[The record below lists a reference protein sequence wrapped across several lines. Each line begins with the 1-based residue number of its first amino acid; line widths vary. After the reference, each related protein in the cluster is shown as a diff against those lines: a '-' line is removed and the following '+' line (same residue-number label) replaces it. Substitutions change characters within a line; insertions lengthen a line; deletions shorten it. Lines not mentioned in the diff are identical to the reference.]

1 LETVLHPTDFSEN
14 SLNALDY
21 AIEFCR
27 HSGADLLL
35 VHAYGSP
42 YDLANRSED
51 EVTVREKAIES
62 MERLVEDVLD
72 DPDNGDIECKTI
84 VSGGSPMNT
93 VLDIANEYR
102 VDLIVM
108 GTKGSSDPDNVIF
121 GSTTAEVILEAG
133 CPVMAVP
140 DGTGFSYI
148 EHLAYATDYR
158 EEDLPII
165 WNLIQIA
172 TYLDANLH
180 LIYLADKSSFEEDLM
195 FRGFRDLISERF
207 QYQYLRFELI
217 YGKDFIKSMH
227 NYAGKFKGIVLAMGY
242 YRTKIL
248 NSLSKREMV
257 RQMANHSRIPLLVMP
272 EEVVSR
278 ES

>member
-1 LETVLHPTDFSEN
+1 VKTLLHPTDFSEN

-21 AIEFCR
+21 AIEFCQ
-27 HSGADLLL
+27 HSGAELLL

-42 YDLANRSED
+42 YDLSNRSED
-51 EVTVREKAIES
+51 EVSVREKAIES
-62 MERLVEDVLD
+62 MERLIEDVLD
-72 DPDNGDIECKTI
+72 DPDNVDIECKTI
-84 VSGGSPMNT
+84 VSGGSPMKT
-93 VLDIANEYR
+93 VLEIATEYR
-102 VDLIVM
+102 VDMIVM
-108 GTKGSSDPDNVIF
+108 GTKGSSDLDNVIF
-121 GSTTAEVILEAG
+121 GSTTAEVILEAD

-140 DGTGFSYI
+140 DGTEFSDI
-148 EHLAYATDYR
+148 KHLAYATDYR

-180 LIYLADKSSFEEDLM
+180 LIYLAKESSLEEDLM
-195 FRGFRDLISERF
+195 FRGFRDLIRERF

-217 YGKDFIKSMH
+217 YGEDFIKSVH
-227 NYAGKFKGIVLAMGY
+227 DYAGKFEGIVLAMGH
-242 YRTKIL
+242 YRTNIL

-257 RQMANHSRIPLLVMP
+257 KQMANHTRIPLLVMP
-272 EEVVSR
+272 ELSV